1 MENNKIKLG
10 IMKKIIPIIYGMAAI
25 TALTISCFTFKLSP
39 FIGSLF
45 AFMAVAFV
53 VIAIIVAT
61 QED

>member
-25 TALTISCFTFKLSP
+25 AALVIGCFTFKLSA
-39 FIGSLF
+39 FVGSLF
-45 AFMAVAFV
+45 AFMALAFV
-53 VIAIIVAT
+53 AIAFIVAT